1 MVVEAAE
8 VAEVEPGAAEVE
20 AVAAEEN
27 PQLSRAVN
35 ILIHSLG
42 NEKERLNTL

>member
-1 MVVEAAE
+1 MVEAAE